1 MKITFKKIT
10 IQNFMSFREEVIQLD
25 DRGYVRVS
33 GKNKCDLDKAY
44 SNGSGKSSIWESISW
59 CLTGQTIRGTKEIT
73 NFYGDDGAL
82 VSLDIEVDNVPYTIT
97 RTKDHSQYKTS
108 LKIIRDG
115 EDVSGKG
122 IRDTEQLLAQYF
134 PDLTSTLI
142 GSVILLGQGLPQRF
156 SNNTPS
162 GRKEVLESLS
172 KSDFMIDDIKQR
184 LSERINFI
192 NGSIADTKNNISID
206 TGKCDYLKTQ
216 RASSEDALNNLPDIS
231 DLTDEQTELN
241 GKIQEIEESIRAT
254 ETDLDWI
261 KKERDRT
268 NELGRTYTLSLRSD
282 TLSINSE
289 FDSVVTTTRNALAL
303 VVGELAR
310 AKSELQRV
318 KSIKDTCPT
327 CGQRLQGIEKPD
339 ITPYEEEVRK
349 LESSHKNLQD
359 SVNVVESE
367 RSQKLKEC
375 ETKHLQMIDDIN
387 ASLRQLDNNI
397 SGFEKSNQVFNADLV
412 KCRSRLEKINSDIMF
427 RQQVQK
433 HHEDII
439 QNTTSEIDELEQK
452 ILYNNMN
459 LNKLEG
465 KLKVLNKINTIV
477 KRDFRGVLLSS
488 IIDYI
493 NIKLR
498 EYSIE
503 VFDGDNVR
511 IELNGNNLD
520 ILYCNKHYE
529 SLSGG
534 ERQKIDVLIQ
544 FAIREM
550 LCNRIGFSSNIIVL
564 DELFDNLDSTGCD
577 KIINL
582 ISNKLSDIS
591 SIFIITHHTD
601 IIIPSDSV
609 IEVEKNNNGVSKI
622 VKNDI

>member
-1 MKITFKKIT
+1 
-10 IQNFMSFREEVIQLD
+10 
-25 DRGYVRVS
+25 
-33 GKNKCDLDKAY
+33 
-44 SNGSGKSSIWESISW
+44 
-59 CLTGQTIRGTKEIT
+59 
-73 NFYGDDGAL
+73 
-82 VSLDIEVDNVPYTIT
+82 
-97 RTKDHSQYKTS
+97 
-108 LKIIRDG
+108 
-115 EDVSGKG
+115 
-122 IRDTEQLLAQYF
+122 
-134 PDLTSTLI
+134 
-142 GSVILLGQGLPQRF
+142 
-156 SNNTPS
+156 
-162 GRKEVLESLS
+162 
-172 KSDFMIDDIKQR
+172 
-184 LSERINFI
+184 
-192 NGSIADTKNNISID
+192 
-206 TGKCDYLKTQ
+206 
-216 RASSEDALNNLPDIS
+216 
-231 DLTDEQTELN
+231 
-241 GKIQEIEESIRAT
+241 
-254 ETDLDWI
+254 
-261 KKERDRT
+261 
-268 NELGRTYTLSLRSD
+268 
-282 TLSINSE
+282 
-289 FDSVVTTTRNALAL
+289 
-303 VVGELAR
+303 
-310 AKSELQRV
+310 
-318 KSIKDTCPT
+318 
-327 CGQRLQGIEKPD
+327 
-339 ITPYEEEVRK
+339 
-349 LESSHKNLQD
+349 
-359 SVNVVESE
+359 
-367 RSQKLKEC
+367 
-375 ETKHLQMIDDIN
+375 
-387 ASLRQLDNNI
+387 
-397 SGFEKSNQVFNADLV
+397 
-412 KCRSRLEKINSDIMF
+412 MF
-427 RQQVQK
+427 HQQVQN
-433 HHEDII
+433 HHKDII

-493 NIKLR
+493 NIKLK